1 MYKGAVE
8 GCQLP
13 WITRD
18 FHTLLLHTPFPCRP
32 VPSSTNRPVSFCVSG
47 RLSGVPLHA
56 GRCTKKRPDDD
67 SSGRGVVGAGFR
79 KRGCFAPRSAKRT
92 EVCAAAGCFFPA
104 IGSAGTG
111 YSFSSALA
119 SPGSFSA
126 RILSIML
133 PSMSTTSKRQPCQM
147 TWSPSQGMRPVM
159 YMNMPLR
166 MV

>member
-18 FHTLLLHTPFPCRP
+18 FAYSSPPYPFPCRP
-32 VPSSTNRPVSFCVSG
+32 VPSSTNRPVYFCVSG
-47 RLSGVPLHA
+47 RHSVFPLRA
-56 GRCTKKRPDDD
+56 GRCPSVDSWNICPAVMPPQGDAQKRPDDD
-67 SSGRGVVGAGFR
+67 SSGRGGVGAGFR

-92 EVCAAAGCFFPA
+92 ESAPSPAAFP
-104 IGSAGTG
+104 GGFAGTG
-111 YSFSSALA
+111 YSFASSLA

-133 PSMSTTSKRQPCQM
+133 PSMSTTSKRQP
-147 TWSPSQGMRPVM
+147 
-159 YMNMPLR
+159 
-166 MV
+166 